1 MGAHASSLTKWVK
14 KKKDSHSTSLTVCS
28 AEGAQGIGPIY
39 QSEEKNF
46 TSDLPESL
54 QGPELVYIYSS
65 DY

>member
-1 MGAHASSLTKWVK
+1 MWAHALSLTNELK
-14 KKKDSHSTSLTVCS
+14 KTHTAHLWLF
-28 AEGAQGIGPIY
+28 AQQKVHGIGPIY